1 MYYQRYSEKY
11 SSVLQVHSERPEFRK
26 FENNE
31 NYDKLSSDF
40 SELEFNE
47 SVYCISL
54 SGGVDSMVLLDI
66 LHQREKQII
75 AIHLNYNNR
84 EESKFEEN
92 FLREYC
98 QEREITFI
106 CLSFDITR
114 GSIKRSEYETMT
126 KKLKF
131 DFYRKVMNDYGLNC
145 ILLAH
150 HKDDIIENIFTNFC
164 RGENFLNLSVIKEHN
179 TILGVNI
186 HRPIIKHYKQDI
198 YDYAHFHDVPYFL
211 DTTPDWSVRGK
222 FRNKI
227 LNLLFDTFSGL
238 KNNLLCIAKESDEW
252 GSLIQDK
259 IINKYLESV
268 TYTICENETKEKTKK
283 IAIEMPIII
292 DKEDYSNYPM
302 CFWSE
307 IMAKVFH
314 KYQMSAPS
322 RKSLELFVGGLRTDR
337 TETKVLLKH
346 GSQLIINHKKN
357 SIQIYLN

>member
-1 MYYQRYSEKY
+1 MDINKY
-11 SSVLQVHSERPEFRK
+11 KSVLQIYSK
-26 FENNE
+26 CIQLTNN
-31 NYDKLSSDF
+31 F

-75 AIHLNYNNR
+75 AIHVNYNNR
-84 EESKFEEN
+84 EESKLEEK
-92 FLREYC
+92 FLKEYC
-98 QEREITFI
+98 QEKEITFI

-126 KKLKF
+126 KKMKF
-131 DFYRKVMNDYGLNC
+131 DFYKKIMDDYGLNC

-186 HRPIIKHYKQDI
+186 HRPLIKHYKQDI

-227 LNLLFDTFSGL
+227 LNLLFDTFSGQNGL
-238 KNNLLCIAKESDEW
+238 KNNLLSIAKESDEW

-268 TYTICENETKEKTKK
+268 TYTICENGKDTKEKTK
-283 IAIEMPIII
+283 IIIEMHIII
-292 DKEDYSNYPM
+292 DKEDHSNYPM

-322 RKSLELFVGGLRTDR
+322 RKSLELFMGGLIKRTAR
-337 TETKVLLKH
+337 TEAKVLLKH

-357 SIQIYLN
+357 SIQIVIN

>member
-1 MYYQRYSEKY
+1 MYSEKY
-11 SSVLQVHSERPEFRK
+11 SSVLQVHSKRPEYRK
-26 FENNE
+26 FENGN
-31 NYDKLSSDF
+31 KLSINF

-66 LHQREKQII
+66 LHKREKQII
-75 AIHLNYNNR
+75 AIHVNYNNR
-84 EESKFEEN
+84 EESKLEEN

-126 KKLKF
+126 KKVKF
-131 DFYRKVMNDYGLNC
+131 EFYRKIMNDYGLDC

-186 HRPIIKHYKQDI
+186 HRPLIKHYKQDI

-227 LNLLFDTFSGL
+227 LNLLFDTFSGQNGL
-238 KNNLLCIAKESDEW
+238 KNNLLSIAKESDEW

-259 IINKYLESV
+259 IINKYFESV
-268 TYTICENETKEKTKK
+268 KYFNDNEKGKVV
-283 IAIEMPIII
+283 IEMPIII

-307 IMAKVFH
+307 IIAKVFH

-322 RKSLELFVGGLRTDR
+322 RKSLELFVGGLRTARTARTAR

-357 SIQIYLN
+357 SIQIVIN